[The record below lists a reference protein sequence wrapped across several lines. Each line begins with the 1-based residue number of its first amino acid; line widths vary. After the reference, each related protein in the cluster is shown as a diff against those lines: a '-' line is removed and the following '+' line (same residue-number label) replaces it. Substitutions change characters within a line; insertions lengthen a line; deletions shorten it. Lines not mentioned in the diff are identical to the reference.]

1 MVEAFRRV
9 AVRKAPN
16 TGMTQTISP
25 GLTSADVADQ
35 TRKGLV
41 NRTRSS
47 ARADYA
53 AIASRHLFTLFN
65 LIVVPAAFALFYHN
79 EWQAG
84 ISVTGTALVNTL
96 IGLFQ
101 EWRAKRQ
108 LDRLA
113 ILNANTVRVVRDG
126 QVHEI
131 SVRDVVLGD
140 CILLRAGDTVVA
152 DGVALEAHYL
162 ELDEAL
168 LTGESDS
175 VRRQAG
181 DRVLSGSVCVTGE
194 GSYRADKVG
203 EQAFAQSVAADARRY
218 SYISSPMT
226 HALNTIITIL
236 SVTALVLCGV
246 YFALYYFNLVSTDRF
261 VLMVAATITSMIP
274 QGLVLTATV
283 SFTVGAVVIGRRGA
297 LVQRLNAVEA
307 MAAIDVICTDKT
319 GTLTTNRLRLDHLHV
334 VSDDVAEAEARRRLA
349 LFATA
354 SVDAQNKNIQAL
366 RAALGDAPSDV
377 LDQIPFKARNRFSAV
392 RLRDG
397 GVERVFVLGAP
408 ESVSVG
414 LGTWDDKLRGL
425 RSSGLRVLSFAEVPP
440 EHVPRVTFTPDALPT
455 PLRWVALIGLADE
468 LRPEAAV
475 VLQAL
480 STQGIAFKVISGDN
494 PETVRGTVAHLDL
507 PMSHEPVV
515 TGQDLAKAEDRT
527 EFVESHSVFG
537 RVEPLQK
544 VEIVEA
550 LQKGGHHVAMIGDGV
565 NDVLPIRRAD
575 LGIAMGEGSQAAKTV
590 SGVVLENNDFAML
603 PETIEEGRTI
613 VRNLRRAAKLFLV
626 KNVYSLLLI
635 LFYVT
640 GVFDVPFP
648 YLPQQ
653 VSLLNW
659 MVIGIPALL
668 IALTRERS
676 RVVDRTPFLRDVGR
690 FAVRTGVVFAVAGV
704 VLLAL
709 SKHLWDHDEKTQ
721 RTMLLTML
729 VLLGITVLRRVL
741 TEGTHQPLA
750 ADRRLLWLS
759 LAVIPAYLVAM
770 YWPFSAHFF
779 HLTMFRPVQ
788 WLQVLAVALPT
799 YAVSLLTDRL
809 SSAGRPSASATR
821 SSRQSG

>member
-1 MVEAFRRV
+1 MV
-9 AVRKAPN
+9 PN
-16 TGMTQTISP
+16 IGTMQTINP
-25 GLTSADVADQ
+25 GLTSAEAADQ

-113 ILNANTVRVVRDG
+113 ILNANTVRVIRDG
-126 QVHEI
+126 EVCELSTH
-131 SVRDVVLGD
+131 DVVLGD
-140 CILLRAGDTVVA
+140 CILLRAGDTVIA

-162 ELDEAL
+162 EVDEAL
-168 LTGESDS
+168 LTGESDP

-181 DRVLSGSVCVTGE
+181 DRLLSGSTCVTGE
-194 GSYRADKVG
+194 GSYRAEKVG
-203 EQAFAQSVAADARRY
+203 EQAFAQSVSSGARRY
-218 SYISSPMT
+218 SYTSSPMT
-226 HALNTIITIL
+226 HALNSIITVL
-236 SVTALVLCGV
+236 SVTALVLCGL
-246 YFALYYFNLVSTDRF
+246 YFALYYCELISTDRF
-261 VLMVAATITSMIP
+261 VLMIAATITSMIP

-283 SFTVGAVVIGRRGA
+283 SFIIGAVVIGRRGA

-307 MAAIDVICTDKT
+307 MAAVDVICTDKT
-319 GTLTTNRLRLDHLHV
+319 GTLTTNRLQLSHLRV
-334 VSDDVAEAEARRRLA
+334 LTDDVPEVEVRHRLA
-349 LFATA
+349 LFANA
-354 SVDAQNKNIQAL
+354 SVDSQNKNIQAL
-366 RAALGDAPSDV
+366 RVAFGEAASEV
-377 LDQIPFKARNRFSAV
+377 LDQIPFKAQNRFSAV

-397 GVERVFVLGAP
+397 VVERVLVLGAP
-408 ESVSVG
+408 EAVTAGIGS
-414 LGTWDDKLRGL
+414 WDDELRTL
-425 RSSGLRVLSFAEVPP
+425 RSSGLRVLTFAEVPS
-440 EHVPRVTFTPDALPT
+440 EHVSRISFAPNTLPG

-468 LRPEAAV
+468 LRPDAAA

-480 STQGIAFKVISGDN
+480 SAQGIAFKVISGDN

-515 TGQDLAKAEDRT
+515 TGQDLAKAKERT
-527 EFVESHSVFG
+527 KFVESHSVFG
-537 RVEPLQK
+537 RVEPQQK

-565 NDVLPIRRAD
+565 NDVLPIKRAD

-590 SGVVLENNDFAML
+590 SSVVLEHNDFAML

-635 LFYVT
+635 LFYVA

-676 RVVDRTPFLRDVGR
+676 RVVDRTPFLRDVGW
-690 FAVRTGVVFAVAGV
+690 FAVRTGIIFAVAGV

-709 SKHLWDHDEKTQ
+709 SKHLWGHDEQTQ

-729 VLLGITVLRRVL
+729 VLLGITVLQRVL
-741 TEGTHQPLA
+741 TEGNNQPLA
-750 ADRRLLWLS
+750 ADRRLRWLS
-759 LAVIPAYLVAM
+759 LIVIPAYLIAM
-770 YWPFSAHFF
+770 YWPFSAGFF
-779 HLTMFRPVQ
+779 HLTMFGLVQ
-788 WLQVLAVALPT
+788 WLEVLAVVLPT
-799 YAVSLLTDRL
+799 YAISLLSDRL
-809 SSAGRPSASATR
+809 SGSGRSFASPS
-821 SSRQSG
+821 

>member
-1 MVEAFRRV
+1 MV
-9 AVRKAPN
+9 PN
-16 TGMTQTISP
+16 IGTIQTINP
-25 GLTSADVADQ
+25 GLTSAEAADQ

-65 LIVVPAAFALFYHN
+65 FIVVPAAFALFYHN

-96 IGLFQ
+96 VGLFQ

-113 ILNANTVRVVRDG
+113 ILNETTVRVIRDG
-126 QVHEI
+126 EVCELSTH
-131 SVRDVVLGD
+131 DVVLGD
-140 CILLRAGDTVVA
+140 CILLRAGDTVIA
-152 DGVALEAHYL
+152 DGVTLEAHYL
-162 ELDEAL
+162 EMDEAL
-168 LTGESDS
+168 LTGESDP

-181 DRVLSGSVCVTGE
+181 DRLLSGSICVTGE
-194 GSYRADKVG
+194 GSYRAEKVG
-203 EQAFAQSVAADARRY
+203 EQAFAQSVSSEARRY
-218 SYISSPMT
+218 SYTSSPMT
-226 HALNTIITIL
+226 HALNSIITIL
-236 SVTALVLCGV
+236 SVTALVLCAL
-246 YFALYYFNLVSTDRF
+246 YFAQYYFELVSTDRF
-261 VLMVAATITSMIP
+261 VLMIGATITSMIP

-319 GTLTTNRLRLDHLHV
+319 GTLTTNKLQLSRLHLA
-334 VSDDVAEAEARRRLA
+334 SGDVPEAEVRRRLA
-349 LFATA
+349 LFANA
-354 SVDAQNKNIQAL
+354 SVDSQNKNIQAL
-366 RAALGDAPSDV
+366 RVAFGEAASEV
-377 LDQIPFKARNRFSAV
+377 IDQIPFKAQNRFSAV

-397 GVERVFVLGAP
+397 GEERVFVLGAP
-408 ESVSVG
+408 EVVMEG
-414 LGTWDDKLRGL
+414 VGTWEDELRKL
-425 RSSGLRVLSFAEVPP
+425 RSSGLRVLTFAEVTS
-440 EHVPRVTFTPDALPT
+440 EAVARVSFAPDSLPG
-455 PLRWVALIGLADE
+455 PLLCIALIALADE
-468 LRPEAAV
+468 LRPEAAA

-480 STQGIAFKVISGDN
+480 SAQGIAFKVISGDN
-494 PETVRGTVAHLDL
+494 PETVRGTVAHLNL

-515 TGQDLAKAEDRT
+515 TGQDLATAENRT

-537 RVEPLQK
+537 RVEPQQK

-550 LQKGGHHVAMIGDGV
+550 LQKVGHHVAMIGDGV
-565 NDVLPIRRAD
+565 NDVLPIKCAD
-575 LGIAMGEGSQAAKTV
+575 LGIAMGQGSQAAKTV
-590 SGVVLENNDFAML
+590 SSVVLENNDFAML

-635 LFYVT
+635 LFYVI
-640 GVFDVPFP
+640 GLFEVPVP

-676 RVVDRTPFLRDVGR
+676 RVVDRTPFLRDIGW
-690 FAVRTGVVFAVAGV
+690 FAVRTGIIFAVAGV
-704 VLLAL
+704 ALLGV
-709 SKHLWDHDEKTQ
+709 SKHVWSHDEQTQ

-729 VLLGITVLRRVL
+729 VMLGITVLQRVL
-741 TEGTHQPLA
+741 TDGSDQPLA
-750 ADRRLLWLS
+750 ADRRLRRLS
-759 LAVIPAYLVAM
+759 LIVIPAYLIAM
-770 YWPFSAHFF
+770 YWPFSAGFF

-788 WLQVLAVALPT
+788 WLEVLAVVLPT
-799 YAVSLLTDRL
+799 YAVSLLSDRL
-809 SSAGRPSASATR
+809 SGSGRISTSA
-821 SSRQSG
+821 QSTS